1 MNEFRIEVPQEA
13 LDDLQRRLDSMR
25 WPDQL
30 EGVEW
35 SYGVE
40 LGRLRDLVE
49 HWRTTYRWRAFEQR
63 VNALPQYRTEIDGQL
78 VHFFHLRSSS
88 PDAIPLLLTHG
99 WPGSGAD
106 FLQVAEKLTDFH
118 LVVPSI
124 PGFGF
129 SGPTTATGWDVD
141 RIAAAWST
149 LMEQLGYSRYGVHGG
164 DWGAKISPA
173 LARLVPDRITGLHL
187 NAFTAFPQDKADLD
201 SLPEADQQRLAG
213 LDRWQ
218 QERSGY
224 AAIQS
229 TRPQTL
235 AYALADSPVGQLAW
249 NLEWF
254 DDYGHHVGAIDD
266 TLILDNVTLTWLTGT
281 AGSSARLYKEA
292 AAIWAQPV
300 EFCPVPTAL
309 AVFPGDSTSRVLA
322 ERQHRIVRFT
332 EYETGGHFAAL
343 QTPDLLARD
352 LQAFFRD
359 LG

>member
-1 MNEFRIEVPQEA
+1 
-13 LDDLQRRLDSMR
+13 
-25 WPDQL
+25 
-30 EGVEW
+30 
-35 SYGVE
+35 
-40 LGRLRDLVE
+40 
-49 HWRTTYRWRAFEQR
+49 
-63 VNALPQYRTEIDGQL
+63 
-78 VHFFHLRSSS
+78 
-88 PDAIPLLLTHG
+88 
-99 WPGSGAD
+99 
-106 FLQVAEKLTDFH
+106 
-118 LVVPSI
+118 
-124 PGFGF
+124 
-129 SGPTTATGWDVD
+129 
-141 RIAAAWST
+141 
-149 LMEQLGYSRYGVHGG
+149 
-164 DWGAKISPA
+164 
-173 LARLVPDRITGLHL
+173 
-187 NAFTAFPQDKADLD
+187 
-201 SLPEADQQRLAG
+201 

-281 AGSSARLYKEA
+281 TGSSARLYKESA
-292 AAIWAQPV
+292 AVWAEPA

-309 AVFPGDSTSRVLA
+309 ALFPGDSTSRVLA
-322 ERQHRIVRFT
+322 ERQHRVVRFT
-332 EYETGGHFAAL
+332 EYEAGGHFAAL